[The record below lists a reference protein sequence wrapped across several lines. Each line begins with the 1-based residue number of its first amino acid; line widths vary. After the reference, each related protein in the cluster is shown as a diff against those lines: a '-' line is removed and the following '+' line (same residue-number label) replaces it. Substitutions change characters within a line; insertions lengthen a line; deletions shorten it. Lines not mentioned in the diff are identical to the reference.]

1 MGSVELGLRLSHSLV
16 GLLLL
21 SLCLVERLVG
31 SVLLVLSGRELGL
44 SVGQRRERIGM
55 LGLSLIDGG
64 VCRGRSSRG
73 SVQLGLRVSRSLL
86 LDGERLLSSLHLTLG
101 SGHFLRGGCEF
112 ALALRLDR
120 LGGLQRGS
128 SGVHL
133 CLGSLVLR
141 ACCTLLGTVEV
152 GFGSVIARLS
162 GIHIRVGRV
171 LCLLSC
177 RKLVLGVLLFSR
189 GSASSSLGIRNPS
202 LRVGGLL
209 LCLLQLARGL
219 LSSGLSCGYGLG
231 RGIGCGSLG
240 SLKRSLGIACRLLG
254 GSQSFVLV
262 RQVLLSGTKRSL
274 SVLKR
279 LHIRIGLVLR
289 SAHLLFQL
297 GRSGRSSSIACA
309 ASRVI
314 GTLRLLLVGGSG
326 IVGSGGRI
334 QIGLGGSGLS
344 ASRIDR
350 SLQVGDL
357 LRRRH
362 RARASTSSG
371 RARQRRHHRSR
382 CTRNANTIR
391 ALCHRGQR
399 RQQRPARHGDRRRGN
414 RRHAPG
420 GLRLTRSA
428 AIDVLIHVLA
438 HCRFLPTMS

>member
-1 MGSVELGLRLSHSLV
+1 MFG
-16 GLLLL
+16 
-21 SLCLVERLVG
+21 
-31 SVLLVLSGRELGL
+31 
-44 SVGQRRERIGM
+44 
-55 LGLSLIDGG
+55 
-64 VCRGRSSRG
+64 
-73 SVQLGLRVSRSLL
+73 
-86 LDGERLLSSLHLTLG
+86 
-101 SGHFLRGGCEF
+101 RGG
-112 ALALRLDR
+112 
-120 LGGLQRGS
+120 
-128 SGVHL
+128 
-133 CLGSLVLR
+133 
-141 ACCTLLGTVEV
+141 
-152 GFGSVIARLS
+152 IN
-162 GIHIRVGRV
+162 
-171 LCLLSC
+171 
-177 RKLVLGVLLFSR
+177 
-189 GSASSSLGIRNPS
+189 ASPGIRKPN

-209 LCLLQLARGL
+209 LCLLQLARSL

-289 SAHLLFQL
+289 NAHLLFQL